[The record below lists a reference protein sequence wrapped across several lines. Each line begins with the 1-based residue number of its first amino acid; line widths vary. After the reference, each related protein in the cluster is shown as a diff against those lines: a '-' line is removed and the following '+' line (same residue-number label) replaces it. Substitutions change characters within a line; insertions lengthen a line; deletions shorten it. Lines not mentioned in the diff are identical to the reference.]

1 MTEPDNIPL
10 KQRFTLSKKERLCSE
25 KEIETLFSSGERFLS
40 FPLQVVYARTEKKGV
55 EASVLFSVSKKRFK
69 RAVHRNRIKRLM
81 RECFR
86 LNKQPLY
93 ELLEGREAGL
103 NIAIIFIDKELPAF
117 ELVEKGMIKAIA
129 KLIQQLQ

>member
-1 MTEPDNIPL
+1 MSEPDNIPV
-10 KQRFTLSKKERLCSE
+10 KQRFSFGKKEHLCSE
-25 KEIETLFSSGERFLS
+25 KEIEQLFLSGDRFLA
-40 FPLQVVYARTEKKGV
+40 FPLQVVYMRTQKKEA

-93 ELLEGREAGL
+93 ELLGSRGETL
-103 NIAIIFIDKELPAF
+103 NVAFIFIDKELPAF
-117 ELVEKGMIKAIA
+117 ELVEKGMVKAIG
-129 KLIQQLQ
+129 KLIQQL